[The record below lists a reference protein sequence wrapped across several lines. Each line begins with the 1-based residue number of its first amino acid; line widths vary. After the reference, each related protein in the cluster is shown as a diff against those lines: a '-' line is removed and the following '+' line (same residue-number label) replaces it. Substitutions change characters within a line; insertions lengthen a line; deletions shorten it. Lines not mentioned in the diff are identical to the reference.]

1 MADLDGDGLPEL
13 YVYVRSAGSGS
24 YGSVWAWAVAPEAC
38 LSEITLPPL
47 AEMRGADK
55 GYMGHD
61 QIAVAEGTLVR
72 RFPVYRASDTH
83 AAPSGGAR
91 QMQYKLK
98 SGAAGKR
105 LDVDRIIEY

>member
-1 MADLDGDGLPEL
+1 
-13 YVYVRSAGSGS
+13 
-24 YGSVWAWAVAPEAC
+24 
-38 LSEITLPPL
+38 
-47 AEMRGADK
+47 
-55 GYMGHD
+55 MGHD

-98 SGAAGKR
+98 SGPAGKR